1 MRQQKQL
8 RERIE
13 ERIADMSGNVFL
25 RADFADLGSY
35 SQIGRALAI
44 LISKRQLLRVSQG
57 VYVRTYISPYTG
69 EVFPIKGLATL
80 SEALERLGIE
90 TGMTRMQRDNY
101 EGRSTQV
108 PTGRVV
114 GVKKPTRRKIGYG
127 SFLLGFELI

>member
-1 MRQQKQL
+1 MRQRKTL
-8 RERIE
+8 CDKVE
-13 ERIADMSGNVFL
+13 EQIAGMSGNVFL
-25 RADFADLGSY
+25 RADFADPGSY
-35 SQIGRALAI
+35 RQVGRALTD
-44 LISKRQLLRVSQG
+44 LMRKQELLRVSQG
-57 VYVRTYISPYTG
+57 VYVRTYISPFTG
-69 EVFPIKGLATL
+69 EVFPVKGLRTL

-90 TGMTRMQRDNY
+90 TGPTRMLRDYN

>member
-1 MRQQKQL
+1 MRQ
-8 RERIE
+8 REILCDKVE
-13 ERIADMSGNVFL
+13 ERIAGMSGNVFL

-35 SQIGRALAI
+35 RQVGRALAD
-44 LISKRQLLRVSQG
+44 LMCEQKLLRVSQG

-69 EVFPIKGLATL
+69 EVFPIKGLTTL